1 MFDIPASFAGAS
13 ADDPSTSQSGTG
25 AGRYAPSPTGEL
37 HLGNL
42 RTALLAWLFARS
54 TGRRFLLRIE
64 DLDAARVRPGMA
76 DQQLADLAALGITFD
91 GEPVVQSQRLAA
103 YQEALVKLADRTY
116 ECFCSRREIAEAASA
131 PHGSVARYPGTC
143 RNLTEAERIDRRRR
157 RQPALRLRA
166 DGAVQTVHDLL
177 HGDITAEVDDVVL
190 RRNDGVPAYNL
201 AVVVDDAFSG
211 VDQVVRG
218 DDLLPAAVT
227 QAFLAE
233 LLGHRPPT
241 YAHVPLAVNA
251 AGRRLAKRD
260 GAVTLPE
267 LAARGPGARRGAWPH
282 CGVAGPGINRRTGLA
297 GCTARTFRPWAPS
310 APSVGGQGSKVG
322 HVIIWADGTV
332 TGLRGQWKGAVEL
345 TVARRDAT
353 AVGGTRPRLHRPDG
367 CARCRRSGS
376 VECRSP
382 GTRPGHRRLCPGD
395 RCPGR

>member
-13 ADDPSTSQSGTG
+13 ADDRRRPLTAGTG

-54 TGRRFLLRIE
+54 SGRRFLLRIE

-143 RNLTEAERIDRRRR
+143 RNLTEAERIDRGRR

-166 DGAVQTVHDLL
+166 DGAVHTVHDLL

-211 VDQVVRG
+211 LTRWYAATTCSRRQSPRPSSPNCSATG
-218 DDLLPAAVT
+218 RPAMRT
-227 QAFLAE
+227 C
-233 LLGHRPPT
+233 
-241 YAHVPLAVNA
+241 
-251 AGRRLAKRD
+251 RLR
-260 GAVTLPE
+260 
-267 LAARGPGARRGAWPH
+267 
-282 CGVAGPGINRRTGLA
+282 
-297 GCTARTFRPWAPS
+297 
-310 APSVGGQGSKVG
+310 
-322 HVIIWADGTV
+322 
-332 TGLRGQWKGAVEL
+332 
-345 TVARRDAT
+345 
-353 AVGGTRPRLHRPDG
+353 
-367 CARCRRSGS
+367 
-376 VECRSP
+376 
-382 GTRPGHRRLCPGD
+382 
-395 RCPGR
+395 